1 MPIDVRSDVKRR
13 DLMKNAYISLKAD
26 WVGAVDCAALEV
38 YLAWGVL
45 AGQPITITPFVKM
58 DQTTRNGP

>member
-1 MPIDVRSDVKRR
+1 MTNGHK
-13 DLMKNAYISLKAD
+13 SLKAD

-38 YLAWGVL
+38 YLPKSAP
-45 AGQPITITPFVKM
+45 AGQCLTITPFIEM